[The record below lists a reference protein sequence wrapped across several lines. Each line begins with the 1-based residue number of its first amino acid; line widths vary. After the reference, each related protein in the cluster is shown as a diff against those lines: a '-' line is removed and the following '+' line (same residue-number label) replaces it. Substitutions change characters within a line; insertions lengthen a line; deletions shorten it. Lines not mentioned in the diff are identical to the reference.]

1 MACAM
6 QFLKKW
12 IKKLKAHNVHAPVG
26 LQAND
31 QSGMSIDKISCKS
44 ASQMYVKM
52 EFETATADKRMKNAD
67 LSEETIHHI
76 YSIPFKVTKD
86 TRLVIIIHHILPT
99 NATLF
104 RDLIILS
111 EQCHLCTEKQTL
123 IHLFVTCSHVMS
135 FWTHFTDWW
144 NEKNQEVLTLSETNI
159 IYGFTNN
166 LPLCLCLNLCIGL
179 E

>member
-1 MACAM
+1 M
-6 QFLKKW
+6 
-12 IKKLKAHNVHAPVG
+12 
-26 LQAND
+26 
-31 QSGMSIDKISCKS
+31 
-44 ASQMYVKM
+44 
-52 EFETATADKRMKNAD
+52 
-67 LSEETIHHI
+67 IHHI
-76 YSIPFKVTKD
+76 YSIPFKVTKK
-86 TRLVIIIHHILPT
+86 TRLAIFQFKIIHHILPT

-111 EQCHLCTEKQTL
+111 EQCYLCTKKQTL

-166 LPLCLCLNLCIGL
+166 LPLRLGL
-179 E
+179 RLRLHNFS

>member
-1 MACAM
+1 
-6 QFLKKW
+6 
-12 IKKLKAHNVHAPVG
+12 
-26 LQAND
+26 
-31 QSGMSIDKISCKS
+31 
-44 ASQMYVKM
+44 MYVKI
-52 EFETATADKRMKNAD
+52 EFETPTAAKRMKNAG
-67 LSEETIHHI
+67 LSEETIRHI

-86 TRLVIIIHHILPT
+86 TRLAIFQFIIIHHILPT

-135 FWTHFTDWW
+135 FWTHFIDWW

-166 LPLCLCLNLCIGL
+166 LPLRLGLNLCIILAKYYIYNASRREEEYIWEACFLFIKNHLDMEKHKCKL
-179 E
+179 EVRF